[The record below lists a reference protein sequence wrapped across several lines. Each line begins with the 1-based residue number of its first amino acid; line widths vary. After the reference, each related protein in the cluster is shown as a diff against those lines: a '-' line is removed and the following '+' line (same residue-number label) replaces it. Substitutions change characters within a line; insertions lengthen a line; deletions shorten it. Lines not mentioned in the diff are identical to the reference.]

1 MTSKNLP
8 VILLTGFIIAYI
20 GLFGMLA
27 TRQHLA
33 FETNALDL
41 GNYDQALWNALHG
54 RGFALTTL
62 PTLAFNRMGLH
73 VEPILYLIVPLY
85 RLWPHPI
92 LLLWLQTLALGL
104 AAWPLYI
111 LACRRTGSAWGGL
124 AVALAY
130 LLLPATQSVNLFDFH
145 AVALSPPFMLAG
157 LVFLDNAGG
166 FWPGDGSIVNP
177 KSQIKNYLLAG
188 LFLALA
194 LATKEDISL
203 HVFLLGLYVAIFR
216 RQWRLGGAIA
226 GLGLVWALVS
236 FGLVIPAYRVGGEQS
251 AYVKYFAD
259 LGDTPLEIALSP
271 FTKPAAV
278 WHLFFRPENIAALG
292 MLTLPFGLLNLIG
305 LPVFALSAPAL
316 AISLLSNNPLQQ
328 QLETW
333 HYAAPMLPFIS
344 LAAADGIARL
354 TTYDLRFTKEKLRL
368 AVVLPLALV
377 AFSLGYH
384 YLRGYS
390 PVARPFYWPP
400 VTAHHRLG
408 DELAAGIEPSAPVS
422 VQAELAPRLTQR
434 QQVTIWTGNFPTE
447 ADVVMVDVAH
457 PKFINRDNAH
467 AGLLSTM
474 IYNDKFGLVTSR
486 DGYLIL
492 RRGAERLPTQV
503 GFQTFLFG
511 DKSLCDA
518 PELARF
524 GDFASLVGA
533 ETHLHR
539 EDEPQMTLY
548 FCVRRQTEQD
558 YFIRLYLLAEDGTPE
573 GATIFQQPALV
584 WWPTHLWQPGDV
596 IKVRFNT
603 LPWWTADGN
612 HPRFGYA
619 VGISRDSGDPQADPW
634 NLDLRLPVTAGEA
647 LPGNLVHVQDFYRLA
662 GMAYQN

>member
-1 MTSKNLP
+1 MTKHHLP
-8 VILLTGFIIAYI
+8 QILLIFCIIAYI
-20 GLFGMLA
+20 IVFGALA

-41 GNYDQALWNALHG
+41 GNYDQALWNAIHG

-62 PTLAFNRMGLH
+62 PTLALNRMGLH
-73 VEPILYLIVPLY
+73 VEPILYLVLPLY
-85 RLWPHPI
+85 RLWPSPI

-111 LACRRTGSAWGGL
+111 LARRRIGLVWGGP
-124 AVALAY
+124 AVAVAY
-130 LLLPATQSVNLFDFH
+130 LLLPATEAVNLFDFH
-145 AVALSPPFMLAG
+145 AVALSPLFMLAG

-166 FWPGDGSIVNP
+166 FWPGNGSIVNP
-177 KSQIKNYLLAG
+177 KSKIQNYLLAG
-188 LFLALA
+188 LFLLLA
-194 LATKEDISL
+194 LSTKEDISL

-216 RQWRLGGAIA
+216 KKWRLGGVIA
-226 GLGLVWALVS
+226 ALGLAWALVS
-236 FGLVIPAYRVGGEQS
+236 FGLVIPAYRTGGEQS

-278 WHLFFRPENIAALG
+278 WNLFFRPENIAALG

-333 HYAAPMLPFIS
+333 HYAAPMLPFVS
-344 LAAADGIARL
+344 LAAADGVARIMN
-354 TTYDLRFTKEKLRL
+354 YELRITNGKLRTAL
-368 AVVLPLALV
+368 VLPVVLLV
-377 AFSLGYH
+377 CSLGYH

-390 PVARPFYWPP
+390 PAAKPFYWPP

-447 ADVVMVDVAH
+447 ADVVMVDVSH

-467 AGLLSTM
+467 TDLLSTM
-474 IYNDKFGLVTSR
+474 VYNKKFGIVASR

-511 DKSLCDA
+511 DKALCNA

-524 GDFASLVGA
+524 GDFASLVKM

-548 FCVRRQTEQD
+548 FCVRNQPEAD

-603 LPWWTADGN
+603 LPWWTADGK
-612 HPRFGYA
+612 HPRFSYA
-619 VGISRDSGDPQADPW
+619 LGISQDSGDPQADPW
-634 NLDLRLPVTAGEA
+634 NFNLRLPVTAGES
-647 LPGNLVHVQDFYRLA
+647 LPGNLVYLQGFYRLA
-662 GMAYQN
+662 GMAYAR